1 MKSKQRKN
9 QKMGEKETVLCW
21 LLIFII
27 LIFVSNIFMHIFV
40 YRDGKDERKYL
51 SVREY
56 SGYEVKEDYYVPV
69 NDDPQIYFQGDGT
82 TEIKGIGIEFSQPV
96 EADTYIEIY
105 YPDAQDTYSEERTVK
120 VTVKAGEDTL
130 YANIATGKYSA
141 MRIDINGRVHIK
153 KVYGSGGQE
162 GIVYQNKTLRHR
174 IWIICLFIA
183 GVLCVCV
190 FKINGLKTKWQKFYE
205 FVRCQIMS
213 VFHAKESVKVLKM
226 FVLGI
231 LAGVFLEAIISAV
244 FNRRYNDKETAV
256 LILLIML
263 VLSFIWF
270 RKFYCKQIEIAF
282 LVIYI
287 CCGAVFSYVMPV
299 SLGVCWDDETHYYR
313 MISLARA
320 LGGNITQ
327 TDRQLITKHVDAI
340 FNQEQYSREKRKE
353 NEAEY
358 SEISRHAYLEK
369 PSYSFVYKDIAYLPF
384 IMGVWI
390 AYGLCLSFNLTV
402 VFVRFF
408 NLLIIGILIY
418 LSMRRL
424 KTGKMLVAAFAMIPT
439 VFFLAVSYSYD
450 SWLTFLLLYAFC
462 RYFGELQRKEEP
474 LTLAGFL
481 GIFIPAFLALLP
493 KIVYAPMLFLM
504 AYMPKEKFKEKK
516 WCLAYRACFVFA
528 GLVVV
533 AGILYFASG
542 RFTWGTGDT
551 RGGEEVNAD
560 MQIQY
565 ILANPGT
572 FFSILKEFLKGYLS
586 YENSGQYLTYMAY
599 MGLVNMPFIPIII
612 LVVTALFDRSSSDT
626 KTVPIISKAGAVLM
640 VIIIAAICAA
650 AMYIAFTP
658 VGLNTVNGCQGRYLL
673 PALFPLLYMVSRFG
687 RFTEFRKKIPIE
699 IVNMAIIF
707 VSAGFLMYNLWVNC
721 VVKY

>member
-1 MKSKQRKN
+1 
-9 QKMGEKETVLCW
+9 
-21 LLIFII
+21 
-27 LIFVSNIFMHIFV
+27 
-40 YRDGKDERKYL
+40 
-51 SVREY
+51 
-56 SGYEVKEDYYVPV
+56 
-69 NDDPQIYFQGDGT
+69 
-82 TEIKGIGIEFSQPV
+82 
-96 EADTYIEIY
+96 
-105 YPDAQDTYSEERTVK
+105 
-120 VTVKAGEDTL
+120 
-130 YANIATGKYSA
+130 
-141 MRIDINGRVHIK
+141 
-153 KVYGSGGQE
+153 
-162 GIVYQNKTLRHR
+162 
-174 IWIICLFIA
+174 
-183 GVLCVCV
+183 
-190 FKINGLKTKWQKFYE
+190 
-205 FVRCQIMS
+205 
-213 VFHAKESVKVLKM
+213 
-226 FVLGI
+226 
-231 LAGVFLEAIISAV
+231 
-244 FNRRYNDKETAV
+244 
-256 LILLIML
+256 
-263 VLSFIWF
+263 
-270 RKFYCKQIEIAF
+270 
-282 LVIYI
+282 
-287 CCGAVFSYVMPV
+287 
-299 SLGVCWDDETHYYR
+299 

-340 FNQEQYSREKRKE
+340 FDQEQYSREKRKE

-369 PSYSFVYKDIAYLPF
+369 SSYSFVYKDIAYLPF

-390 AYGLCLSFNLTV
+390 AYGLCLSFNLTI

-462 RYFGELQRKEEP
+462 RYFGELQRKEES

-528 GLVVV
+528 ALVVV

-687 RFTEFRKKIPIE
+687 RFTEFRKKISIE

-707 VSAGFLMYNLWVNC
+707 VSVGFLMYNLWVNC